1 MSLIDLKTDL
11 TSLKYGKDTLGGGYS
26 GQPYIQT
33 KIPNTFNDLGPRE
46 DFILRGGANAI
57 TDSLTDIKRLG
68 KMFTDT
74 KSPSGLLFI
83 AKQQLLSRTAV
94 RTQTSGI
101 LNEGIY
107 SPLNTLAQAGVVALG
122 THLNKQ
128 GINPFAQTGAYAYD
142 NQSLYFNKVKPN
154 PNTPTLSTN
163 TNRLVEIYNEKQAVK
178 NIDPNVRIYTGGPG
192 SVLGVGKTA
201 IRFADQRTGDNNA
214 QKIANPDYFSGRN
227 QQKSVDI
234 SNNLVGG
241 LQIDTGNGTK
251 TWIKAGAY
259 FDGNAKNVYFVDNDN
274 FINGLPSNNV
284 NTPQSAS
291 LSQVPNNAETW
302 TPDLSNPDSK
312 KYYKTFSF
320 PSGSSNLSYLLLN
333 NTGVSGKYAR
343 LTKSTFSE
351 LFNTEG
357 ILGGGFY
364 NFNVYDPAIE
374 GNTWPITTPLAG
386 INNTITY
393 NQLDII
399 DTNIN
404 PLSGNPS
411 SPVIQDF
418 RKILRDKL
426 GLNGNINGEA
436 TGTTSKS
443 RPYNGPEAGNI
454 ENRVNLGD
462 PGQRKNKYYGN
473 YQLGVQGLNPA
484 DGTPNK
490 KSIYGDISISTI
502 GSFSPGLDKI
512 NSLPIYRSENVT
524 TDDTVNDLCK
534 FRIAVIDNDA
544 PNFKTYMHFRAFLGG
559 ITDSYTANWNGFN
572 YLGRG
577 EQFYTY
583 GGFNRQISLSWTVA
597 AQSKQELIPM
607 YKKLNYLASSL
618 APDYSPNGYM
628 RGNLVQLTIG
638 GYLYEQPGFITSL
651 TYDIQEDTPWEI
663 GIGTDTPGD
672 GTVKELPHIIRVTG
686 FQFTPIQ
693 RFVPKKQQLSFSNKN
708 STRNTNDDTGFVEGY
723 GDQRFIALA
732 NGIGN
737 ENSNYNY
744 NDTSL

>member
-1 MSLIDLKTDL
+1 MPLIDLKTDF

-142 NQSLYFNKVKPN
+142 NQSLYFNKVKAN
-154 PNTPTLSTN
+154 PNDPKVSTN
-163 TNRLVEIYNEKQAVK
+163 TNRLVEIYNTKQSLK
-178 NIDPNVRIYTGGPG
+178 NDDPNVRSYPGGPN
-192 SVLGVGKTA
+192 SDLGAGKTN

-214 QKIANPDYFSGRN
+214 QKIANPDYFSGKN

-241 LQIDTGNGTK
+241 LQIEPFKPWTWSGPKIITPNTIYELGN
-251 TWIKAGAY
+251 
-259 FDGNAKNVYFVDNDN
+259 F
-274 FINGLPSNNV
+274 LPSFDV
-284 NTPQSAS
+284 NKPQTGS

-312 KYYKTFSF
+312 KYYKTFAF
-320 PSGSSNLSYLLLN
+320 PSGSSRPIN
-333 NTGVSGKYAR
+333 NTGVSGKYSR

-357 ILGGGFY
+357 ILGGGFF

-374 GNTWPITTPLAG
+374 GNIWPKTTSLAG
-386 INNTITY
+386 INNTVTY
-393 NQLDII
+393 TQQNII
-399 DTNIN
+399 DANIN

-418 RKILRDKL
+418 REILRDKL
-426 GLNGNINGEA
+426 GPNGNINGEA
-436 TGTTSKS
+436 TGVTSKS
-443 RPYNGPEAGNI
+443 RPYNGAGNI

-484 DGTPNK
+484 DGTSNE
-490 KSIYGDISISTI
+490 KSIYGDISIPDI
-502 GSFSPGLDKI
+502 GSFSPGLDTI
-512 NSLPIYRSENVT
+512 NSIPIYRNETVIREDNT
-524 TDDTVNDLCK
+524 KDNPVNDLCK
-534 FRIAVIDNDA
+534 FRIAVIDNDT
-544 PNFKTYMHFRAFLGG
+544 PSFKTYMHFRAFLGG
-559 ITDSYTANWNGFN
+559 ITDNYTANWNGFN

-583 GGFNRQISLSWTVA
+583 GGFTRQISLSWTVA

-651 TYDIQEDTPWEI
+651 TYDIQEDTTWEI

-693 RFVPKKQQLSFSNKN
+693 RFRPQLQTLTING
-708 STRNTNDDTGFVEGY
+708 DTGFPSGSTSY

-732 NGIGN
+732 NGIGDR
-737 ENSNYNY
+737 NSNYNY
-744 NDTSL
+744 NNTSL